1 MALSD
6 NYRSIMNGALSAFDQ
21 ETKAAQAQENMY
33 KQQYGAERDR
43 GLRDSYVNYMQG
55 KRDLPQMLSYMGYS
69 GGPAET
75 SMLKLNTSYEQG
87 RQDKER
93 SYLDAIKELTAKYMG
108 TYADINSRRAQAQSQ
123 YEAMIAQAVAEEQAA
138 AAAAASRSYGGYSR
152 SGGGGTIPD
161 PPGGGRYKPTS
172 MTQGGNT
179 VKPATFNGQYYLKN
193 NYYPYNP
200 SSRGGR

>member
-1 MALSD
+1 MALSA

-33 KQQYGAERDR
+33 KQQYGTERDR

-87 RQDKER
+87 RQDKEN
-93 SYLDAIKELTAKYMG
+93 SYLDAIKELTTKYMG

-138 AAAAASRSYGGYSR
+138 AAAVASRSYGGYSR
-152 SGGGGTIPD
+152 SGGYSGYGDDDTIPD
-161 PPGGGRYKPTS
+161 PPSGPQTMKHGKIP
-172 MTQGGNT
+172 
-179 VKPATFNGQYYLKN
+179 VKPATFNGQYYLQN
-193 NYYPYNP
+193 SYNP

>member
-33 KQQYGAERDR
+33 KQQYGTERDR

-87 RQDKER
+87 RQDKEN

-123 YEAMIAQAVAEEQAA
+123 YEAMIAQAAA
-138 AAAAASRSYGGYSR
+138 AAVASRSYGGYSR
-152 SGGGGTIPD
+152 SGGGDEDPLPPSLSDWYNNTGWERGQAIRNGSSSLRSGTS
-161 PPGGGRYKPTS
+161 GS
-172 MTQGGNT
+172 GN
-179 VKPATFNGQYYLKN
+179 NRWG
-193 NYYPYNP
+193 
-200 SSRGGR
+200 